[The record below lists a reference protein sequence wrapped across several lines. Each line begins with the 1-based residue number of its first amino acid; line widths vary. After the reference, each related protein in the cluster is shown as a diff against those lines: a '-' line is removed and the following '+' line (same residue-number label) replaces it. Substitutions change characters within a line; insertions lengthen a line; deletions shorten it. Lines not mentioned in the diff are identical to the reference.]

1 MCTFILHVITF
12 IEILVPHKC
21 SAKVGFRDGSEHM
34 LARCSLGARSVLG
47 LFYGARARG
56 LKSEHMLVL
65 ARARG

>member
-1 MCTFILHVITF
+1 MLDWCVLYNWLSKHIGIRNK
-12 IEILVPHKC
+12 I
-21 SAKVGFRDGSEHM
+21 RDGSEHM